1 MSNFR
6 ILRQAKTGHACFFF
20 YDKGRLTRVTKT
32 METNRSDLKKK
43 RNLVFGKQGKCST
56 LEGSGNEDPNKNWRN
71 DWLVSEF
78 KFLNPQN
85 MVIPWGQ
92 FNMSFP
98 AVIIQHS

>member
-1 MSNFR
+1 M
-6 ILRQAKTGHACFFF
+6 
-20 YDKGRLTRVTKT
+20 
-32 METNRSDLKKK
+32 
-43 RNLVFGKQGKCST
+43 

-98 AVIIQHS
+98 VVIIQHS

>member
-1 MSNFR
+1 MLVFL
-6 ILRQAKTGHACFFF
+6 LREREANAGNENHG
-20 YDKGRLTRVTKT
+20 DKQIRP
-32 METNRSDLKKK
+32 EKKK

-85 MVIPWGQ
+85 MIIPWGQ